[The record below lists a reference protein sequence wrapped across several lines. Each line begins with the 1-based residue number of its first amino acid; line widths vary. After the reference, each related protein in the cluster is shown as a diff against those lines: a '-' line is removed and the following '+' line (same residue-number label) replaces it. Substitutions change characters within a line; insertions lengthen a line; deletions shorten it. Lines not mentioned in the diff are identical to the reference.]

1 MTPFD
6 FRRRKVCGLK
16 SKKDKGSRGVAN
28 LKKSMLSIVR
38 SRTRMLALQTLTFA
52 KVPLMFI
59 HYILF
64 EYICMAS
71 IAVLMM

>member
-28 LKKSMLSIVR
+28 LKKEYVVGCMIKDAYVGFTNSYVCKSTFDVY
-38 SRTRMLALQTLTFA
+38 TLHT
-52 KVPLMFI
+52 I
-59 HYILF
+59 
-64 EYICMAS
+64 
-71 IAVLMM
+71 